1 MDKKNEENSFSVYM
15 HSYVCRYTHI
25 SSKEHFMIFNINT
38 CFEKLNVTLVIYIF
52 LYLNRHK
59 DMCGGVM

>member
-1 MDKKNEENSFSVYM
+1 MDEKNEENSFSVYM

-38 CFEKLNVTLVIYIF
+38 YFEKLNVTLVNIYISIP
-52 LYLNRHK
+52 
-59 DMCGGVM
+59 